1 MVFSSLIFLFV
12 FLPVS
17 IVVYYL
23 APKKLRNLVLFAVSL
38 LFYAWGEPAFVF
50 VMLFS
55 VVINYTAG
63 RLLAHFREAKKL
75 SSVLFIS
82 AVVLNLGLLCWFKYS
97 PLFVKTVDSLSLL
110 KIPVPEVTLPIGIS
124 FYTFEA
130 LSYLIDIRNQEACP
144 QTSLLDFGTY
154 LSFYPHLV
162 AGPIIR
168 YRDFAPQLTDRRET
182 LQEISE
188 GAVRFLTGLF
198 KKVLLANN
206 LAQIADRIQYYGHP
220 SMLGGWICAF
230 ALTFQIYFDFSGYS
244 DMAIGL
250 GRMFGFRLP
259 ENFNYPYLSRS
270 AADFWRRWHITLGSW
285 FREYLYI
292 PLGGNRC
299 SKLKNIRNLAIVW
312 VLTGFWHG
320 ASWNFAIWGAY
331 WGILIITEKYVIK
344 GYDKAPAWLQWICS
358 FLTAAVGWV
367 LFFNTDFSKAGVML
381 AAMFGFASKIDSVGL
396 YGLTTGWLLLLL
408 AACFSTPVPARLVDR
423 LRNSGAPGKIIW
435 CAGYTFLF
443 VVSLSFLVEN
453 SYNPF
458 LYFRF

>member
-12 FLPVS
+12 FLPAS
-17 IVVYYL
+17 LAVYYL
-23 APKKLRNLVLFAVSL
+23 APKKLRNLILFIVSL

-55 VVINYTAG
+55 VGVNYSAG
-63 RLLAHFREAKKL
+63 RLLARYRENKRL
-75 SSVLFIS
+75 SSSLFIS

-144 QTSLLDFGTY
+144 QNNLLNFGTY

-168 YRDFAPQLTDRRET
+168 YRDFAPQLTDRRES

-220 SMLGGWICAF
+220 SMLGGWVCAF

-299 SKLKNIRNLAIVW
+299 SKLKNIRNLAVVW

-331 WGILIITEKYVIK
+331 WGILIIAEKYLIK
-344 GYDKAPAWLQWICS
+344 GYDKAPAWLQWACS

-381 AAMFGFASKIDSVGL
+381 AAMFGFSSKIDSVGL

-408 AACFSTPVPARLVDR
+408 AACFSTPVPAKLADR
-423 LRNSGAPGKIIW
+423 LRSAGVPGKVVW
-435 CAGYTFLF
+435 CAGYAFLF